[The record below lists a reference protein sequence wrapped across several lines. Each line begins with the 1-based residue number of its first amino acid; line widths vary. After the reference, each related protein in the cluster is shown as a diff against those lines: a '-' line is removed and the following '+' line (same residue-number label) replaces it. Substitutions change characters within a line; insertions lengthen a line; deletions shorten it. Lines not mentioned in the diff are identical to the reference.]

1 MVRKK
6 KLPRLENSLK
16 ILTNIKNRAP
26 DVLDN
31 QIGDLID
38 LYKNRKN

>member
-1 MVRKK
+1 MVRKT
-6 KLPRLENSLK
+6 KLTRVENNLK

-26 DVLDN
+26 DILDN